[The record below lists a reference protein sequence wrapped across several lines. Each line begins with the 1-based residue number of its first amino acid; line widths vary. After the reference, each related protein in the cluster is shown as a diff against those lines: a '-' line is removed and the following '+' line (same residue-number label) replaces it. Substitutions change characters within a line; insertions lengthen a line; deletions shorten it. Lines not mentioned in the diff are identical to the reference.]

1 MAINKK
7 RASKEKITKAKPKKN
22 DKKVKSKPKKINKK
36 ALIVKKYAD
45 LCNKLRRYPT
55 MNEFSDTGITK
66 DMVAHHHGS
75 LGRLKVAARKKFPKK
90 FKNILDDSIFNPRA
104 LQTLKTKIKDSK
116 RFIITTAVTGCDVDK
131 DFMKSIE
138 NYCNLNKA
146 ELLVLLASDPA
157 AASNSD
163 FVDPNIPRD
172 SLVVSDVSLNSNIH
186 LNTIKLSAKHI
197 DPITSLTRIGQRDGG
212 FVYASP
218 KQRLKYIATDNDH
231 THAVMTTGAIT
242 APNYTPKKY
251 MSDRTAVIATHD
263 HVMGAIIVEIEDDQK
278 YHFRQIQADSDGN
291 FVDLGK
297 KYFPDTVIEYAPAAF
312 ILGDWHSG
320 STDTKVKDC
329 WKDAA
334 KTLKPNKI
342 VIHDL
347 ADNLSINHHE
357 EGAHALKV
365 QRAEKGKLRLEAEI
379 KKIIEDLNE
388 LNKWSDE
395 TVVVKSNHDE
405 FLNRY
410 LEDAKWPKDYP
421 NARLAAKIFL
431 QYLDNKDPLKSACE
445 IVGGIKKP
453 EKIRWLCRDENFS
466 IARIHLGAHG
476 DKGANGARGSIKGI
490 EAAYGQSVTGH
501 THSPEILRGAWVV
514 GTSSLLRLGYNEGA
528 SSWMHTACLVYPNGS
543 RQLINVIGGK
553 WRIK

>member
-1 MAINKK
+1 
-7 RASKEKITKAKPKKN
+7 
-22 DKKVKSKPKKINKK
+22 
-36 ALIVKKYAD
+36 
-45 LCNKLRRYPT
+45 
-55 MNEFSDTGITK
+55 
-66 DMVAHHHGS
+66 MVTHHHGS

-104 LQTLKTKIKDSK
+104 LQALRTKVKGAK
-116 RFIITTAVTGCDVDK
+116 RFVITTAVTGCDIDPN
-131 DFMKSIE
+131 FMKSIN
-138 NYCNLNKA
+138 NYCNIRNA
-146 ELLVLLASDPA
+146 QLLVLLASDPA

-163 FVDPNIPRD
+163 FVDPAIPRT

-197 DPITSLTRIGQRDGG
+197 DPVTSLTRIGQRDGG
-212 FVYASP
+212 FIYASP
-218 KQRLKYIATDNDH
+218 KQRLKHIATDNDH

-242 APNYTPKKY
+242 VPNYTSKKY

-263 HVMGAIIVEIEDDQK
+263 HVMGAIIVEIEDDKK

-312 ILGDWHSG
+312 VLGDWHSG
-320 STDTKVKDC
+320 STDPIVKEC
-329 WKDAA
+329 WKDVA
-334 KTLKPNKI
+334 KTLKPNKVI
-342 VIHDL
+342 VHDI
-347 ADNLSINHHE
+347 ADHLSINHHE
-357 EGAHALKV
+357 ESSHVLKV
-365 QRAEKGKLRLEAEI
+365 QRAEAGQLRLEEETKGVVADI
-379 KKIIEDLNE
+379 NE

-395 TVVVKSNHDE
+395 TVIVKSNHDE

-410 LEDAKWPKDYP
+410 LEEANWPKDHA
-421 NARLAAKIFL
+421 NARLACQVYLQFL
-431 QYLDNKDPLKSACE
+431 DGKDPLKSACE
-445 IVGGIKKP
+445 IVGGIKRPDKV
-453 EKIRWLCRDENFS
+453 RWLQRDENFS

-490 EAAYGQSVTGH
+490 ETAYGQSVTGH

-514 GTSSLLRLGYNEGA
+514 GTSTKLRLGYNQGA
-528 SSWMHTACLVYPNGS
+528 SSWMHTACLVYPNGA